1 MTISD
6 NGITFSRAMAV
17 RTLTGAFI
25 ALACI
30 SLFVLGVDNPDPSWH
45 HTWWVRP
52 IVITPLA
59 GAAGGAFFHFMY
71 ELGKAGT
78 WKKIV
83 LSLVGII
90 GYIIATWMGLVL
102 GLAGTMWN

>member
-1 MTISD
+1 VGRSL
-6 NGITFSRAMAV
+6 A
-17 RTLTGAFI
+17 GAFI
-25 ALACI
+25 ALAFI

-52 IVITPLA
+52 IVVTPIA
-59 GAAGGAFFHFMY
+59 GAAGGLFFHFMY
-71 ELGKAGT
+71 EVGKAAT

-83 LSLVGII
+83 LTGVGFI
-90 GYIIATWMGLVL
+90 GYVIATWMGLVL